1 MIYRSRIRFV
11 SLFLVVVLSGLVLS
25 PVYARPTSLGHH
37 VNRIVDG
44 VVIAVTDVM
53 GSPLD
58 RARVR
63 LDKAE
68 HMVQE
73 IEDLSLPSEDEV
85 EENVQYADDV
95 VEALGECDRL
105 INEAC
110 NRDRSQETLR
120 HRDRVRVRAEN
131 ASSRALEAVE
141 RNIQRSRERT
151 SGGEVDDE
159 LLQARER
166 LRNAHAE
173 QERKRQQEQSQQQQ
187 QNGQSDGKGK
197 ERNGRVICSSC
208 QNSFPYRIGS
218 LELD

>member
-1 MIYRSRIRFV
+1 MMYRSRIRFV

-25 PVYARPTSLGHH
+25 PVYARPTSFGHH

-44 VVIAVTDVM
+44 VVIAVTDVV
-53 GSPLD
+53 GSPFD
-58 RARVR
+58 QARVR
-63 LDKAE
+63 LDKAD
-68 HMVQE
+68 HVVQE

-110 NRDRSQETLR
+110 NRDCTQETLR
-120 HRDRVRVRAEN
+120 QRDRVRVRAEN
-131 ASSRALEAVE
+131 ATRRALEAVE
-141 RNIQRSRERT
+141 RNIQRSRERS
-151 SGGEVDDE
+151 SGGEVDSG

-166 LRNAHAE
+166 LRNAYAE

-187 QNGQSDGKGK
+187 QQNGQGDGKGK
-197 ERNGRVICSSC
+197 GT
-208 QNSFPYRIGS
+208 
-218 LELD
+218 